1 MYDEGPRRPTP
12 VEIEDELRRLA
23 ASQQTLAPRR
33 TVAEASQPWRAK
45 SPAVVL
51 RADGRYGVAAH
62 QGAARGRDI
71 AGSAGARSVWEDA
84 VRGRISER
92 TADRLIGGLDLDTS
106 DSSGYRHEATT
117 YASREEAEK
126 RAWALAREL
135 GSTGDW
141 P

>member
-12 VEIEDELRRLA
+12 MEIEDELRRLA

-33 TVAEASQPWRAK
+33 TVLEASQTWRAK

-51 RADGRYGVAAH
+51 RADGRYGVASH
-62 QGAARGRDI
+62 QGASRSRI
-71 AGSAGARSVWEDA
+71 AGSEGARPVWERA
-84 VRGRISER
+84 VRGQLSER
-92 TADRLIGGLDLDTS
+92 AADRLIGGLALDTS